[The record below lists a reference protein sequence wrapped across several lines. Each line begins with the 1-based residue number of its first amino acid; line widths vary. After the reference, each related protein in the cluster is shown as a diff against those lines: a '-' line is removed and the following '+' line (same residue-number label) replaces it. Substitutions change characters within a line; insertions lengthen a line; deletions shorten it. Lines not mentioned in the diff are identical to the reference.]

1 MNAILEKLMNMSK
14 NCEVKLTKVTTIIAN
29 NAFSLISED
38 VDGSYML
45 DTLLVQQ
52 KDYGFDLVEV
62 SFDANKETG
71 SAQAILE
78 GTLVHYKW
86 DKALGLW
93 D

>member
-14 NCEVKLTKVTTIIAN
+14 ECGVKLTKVTTTIAN

-38 VDGSYML
+38 VDGTYML

-52 KDYGFDLVEV
+52 KDYGFDLLEV
-62 SFDANKETG
+62 SFDAHKETG

-78 GTLVHYKW
+78 GTPVSYKW